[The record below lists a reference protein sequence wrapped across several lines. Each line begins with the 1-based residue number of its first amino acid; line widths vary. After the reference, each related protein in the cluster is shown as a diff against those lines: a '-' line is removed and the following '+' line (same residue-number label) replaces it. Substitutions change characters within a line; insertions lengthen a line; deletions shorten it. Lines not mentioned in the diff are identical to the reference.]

1 MLNTFIIVMCL
12 VIGGVLLEVL
22 ISQAHYLVTKKHI
35 KKYHFSFSRYF
46 FLLLFPLIAAALV
59 ALQVGPTLFKIF
71 IAFALVGT
79 FFEWLIGFSY
89 HMVVG
94 QRLWTYH
101 RLGLNGYTSIL
112 SIPLWGLAGALF
124 YLLTKIFV

>member
-1 MLNTFIIVMCL
+1 MFTIFVNFLLIL
-12 VIGGVLLEVL
+12 VIGVL
-22 ISQAHYLVTKKHI
+22 IEVAVSQLHFYMTNKHI
-35 KKYHFSFSRYF
+35 KRYHFSYSRYF
-46 FLLLFPLIAAALV
+46 FLLLFPMVAAFVTFGQTGITLV
-59 ALQVGPTLFKIF
+59 KVFL
-71 IAFALVGT
+71 AFALVGT
-79 FFEWLIGFSY
+79 FLEWLIGFSY

-124 YLLTKIFV
+124 YLLGKIFT